1 MHPDVSAM
9 TVQARNA
16 LEKNRRRTQ
25 GLLVGYPPSTS
36 RETRSGNLA
45 GLKFGFHDGTEVLT
59 RDIQ

>member
-25 GLLVGYPPSTS
+25 GLLGGYPPSTP
-36 RETRSGNLA
+36 RDTHSGNLTS
-45 GLKFGFHDGTEVLT
+45 LKFGFHGGTEVLT